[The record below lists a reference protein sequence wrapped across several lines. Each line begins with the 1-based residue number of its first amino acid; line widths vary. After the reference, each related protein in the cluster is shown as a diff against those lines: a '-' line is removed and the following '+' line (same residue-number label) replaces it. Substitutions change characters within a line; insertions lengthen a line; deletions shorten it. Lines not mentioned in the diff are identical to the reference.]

1 MREGAGLR
9 GIPEKD
15 DQTKTRTRNKRQA
28 RSRAGGEVNMRSSAS
43 LSIQGFFFFPSDE
56 EAG

>member
-9 GIPEKD
+9 EIREKD
-15 DQTKTRTRNKRQA
+15 DPIKTRTRNKRQA
-28 RSRAGGEVNMRSSAS
+28 RSRAGGQITMRSTAR
-43 LSIQGFFFFPSDE
+43 LRIPGFFFFPSDE